1 MARWR
6 SASVSLVLIGAA
18 AGLASCGPSEP
29 GYYRRNVY
37 ASKADCYRDYGPRD
51 CEVGYTGYYY
61 GAHYWAF
68 GGARPAND
76 PGAGASAV
84 NGRSQI
90 ATAVSD
96 PVRGG
101 FGATGRGYRGS
112 VSGRG

>member
-6 SASVSLVLIGAA
+6 STSVTLVLIGA
-18 AGLASCGPSEP
+18 GLAACGQPEEK
-29 GYYRRNVY
+29 GFYRRNSY
-37 ASKADCYRDYGPRD
+37 ASKADCYRDYGPND
-51 CEVGYTGYYY
+51 CEPTPTGHGYYGGY
-61 GAHYWAF
+61 FWAF
-68 GGARPAND
+68 GGMRPSGD
-76 PGAGASAV
+76 PGPGASAL